1 MIFPQ
6 SFPVFY
12 SLGLVAIISTIMF
25 FWRSQVLKKK
35 IFEKLNSLPS
45 LLVLGPSKSG
55 KTTFLLSL
63 SNSYPQN
70 SILEDGMNIS
80 NLKIGDKEIQL
91 IEIPFTKGVENL
103 SIVKKMNVL
112 GGFYIFD
119 VSKNSLTIEEQL
131 ENFKLVKEFLKKP
144 LVLIA
149 NKIDVADTEKIEK
162 LKNFGEEVYMISL
175 IDSSKKKE
183 LEDIMVLMKKLSS
196 EILEEKINS
205 T

>member
-45 LLVLGPSKSG
+45 LLVLGPSKTG

>member
-1 MIFPQ
+1 
-6 SFPVFY
+6 
-12 SLGLVAIISTIMF
+12 
-25 FWRSQVLKKK
+25 
-35 IFEKLNSLPS
+35 
-45 LLVLGPSKSG
+45 
-55 KTTFLLSL
+55 
-63 SNSYPQN
+63 
-70 SILEDGMNIS
+70 
-80 NLKIGDKEIQL
+80 
-91 IEIPFTKGVENL
+91 TKGVENL

-196 EILEEKINS
+196 EILEEKINP